1 MSQVGTVP
9 KGVPKISLKKEQD
22 NHVDVMPKE
31 VISGQQN
38 WLQKLFR
45 QSWIDVENSD
55 YFE

>member
-22 NHVDVMPKE
+22 NHVGVMPKE

-45 QSWIDVENSD
+45 QAWIDVKDSD

>member
-22 NHVDVMPKE
+22 NHVDVMPKK

-38 WLQKLFR
+38 
-45 QSWIDVENSD
+45 
-55 YFE
+55 